1 MHFKMYLNGLS
12 ACFQHVSFTQNMG
25 PIWTSQKLEIKADKS
40 LKNDAGLSYQN
51 NPNTNVK
58 VVTHTNA
65 FLMSLNLFL
74 NYKTLPG

>member
-1 MHFKMYLNGLS
+1 MFLS
-12 ACFQHVSFTQNMG
+12 HKIWDEV
-25 PIWTSQKLEIKADKS
+25 WTSQKLEINVDKS
-40 LKNDAGLSYQN
+40 LKNDQN

-58 VVTHTNA
+58 FVTHTNA

>member
-1 MHFKMYLNGLS
+1 M
-12 ACFQHVSFTQNMG
+12 ACQHVSSMFLSHK
-25 PIWTSQKLEIKADKS
+25 IWDEVWTSQKLEINVDKS

-58 VVTHTNA
+58 FVTHRNA